1 MFPIRLFS
9 ESSEKNIT
17 KPQTHNTDLLWKKN
31 TFIQKHVKNKLQLTT
46 VTNSK
51 AFWKWSNIVF
61 SAPRI
66 YIYKTSGWIT
76 NSKTEGVSFRPNVCK
91 NKQHYYN
98 SLAQLDFNLE
108 YTYKNYY
115 FAAVLDFLNLLPAI
129 WWVPLEVSRLFSKHT
144 GVPQWGGLQLRLYL
158 YCPTHVHISL
168 NLRQHHINLQI

>member
-9 ESSEKNIT
+9 ESSEKNIA
-17 KPQTHNTDLLWKKN
+17 KPQTHNTDLLEKKN
-31 TFIQKHVKNKLQLTT
+31 TFKQKHVKNKLRLTT

-51 AFWKWSNIVF
+51 AFWKWSNIFF

-66 YIYKTSGWIT
+66 YIYKISRWIP
-76 NSKTEGVSFRPNVCK
+76 NSKTEGVPFRPNVCK

-108 YTYKNYY
+108 FVYKNYY
-115 FAAVLDFLNLLPAI
+115 FEVFLDLLPAV

-144 GVPQWGGLQLRLYL
+144 GVHEWGRLQLLRLLYL
-158 YCPTHVHISL
+158 CHPIYIPL
-168 NLRQHHINLQI
+168 NFTQHHINLQL